1 MKLQQIDACACLPA
15 KGSHLHVRTQ
25 LINSTVD
32 TTVDTKIN

>member
-1 MKLQQIDACACLPA
+1 MRLQQIAACGCLPA
-15 KGSHLHVRTQ
+15 KGSHFYLRTQ